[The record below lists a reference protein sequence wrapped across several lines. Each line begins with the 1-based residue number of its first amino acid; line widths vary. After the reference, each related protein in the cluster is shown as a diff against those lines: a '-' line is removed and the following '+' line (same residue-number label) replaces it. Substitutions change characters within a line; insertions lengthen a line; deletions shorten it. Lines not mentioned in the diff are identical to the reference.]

1 MSSIRYRTLTLVL
14 LVFGVSTLV
23 IGIISYRY
31 AAHQI
36 SELSDAR
43 LAQHA
48 HLLEGMAQSTA
59 LGDDRKAMLSNIEN
73 ALQRAESADSPPT
86 HRYSSQLI
94 FQLWEKDQLL
104 LSSSEAPDIS
114 FRQQK
119 TGYSDLTIDQQAWR
133 IYVLNQSDTDQRIIV
148 GERENSRGELSRSVA
163 LRTLLPELIGLP
175 LVALLLWWSI
185 GWGLAPLSRM
195 AKQTRTRGPH
205 NLQPLSLATLPRELT
220 PIASALNQLLARIR
234 QIRTREERFIADAAH
249 ELRTPLAVLD
259 LHAQNALSAHS
270 HEDREE
276 ALDHLR
282 DGVTRATRV
291 VSQLLALARL
301 APETEI
307 QRHYRP
313 ANLLTETRETLA
325 ELSPLAAER
334 QQQVTL
340 HADEALDWQM
350 EAEPGAVETILQNI
364 VGNAFQHTPINGV
377 IDIALTASPHHVTLC
392 VDDQG
397 PGIPEQAISQVRERF
412 QRAGPGA
419 GAGLGLSIVDRVVK
433 RHNGEFSLTSAP
445 QGGLRVCITLQR
457 FPSRNGMTSTDLS
470 GS

>member
-14 LVFGVSTLV
+14 LVFGLSTLV
-23 IGIISYRY
+23 IGMISYHY

-48 HLLEGMAQSTA
+48 RFLEGMIQSPE
-59 LGDDRKAMLSNIEN
+59 LSDQRSEVLSNLEN
-73 ALQRAESADSPPT
+73 ALKRSEPADSFNG
-86 HRYSSQLI
+86 HRYSSQLA
-94 FQLWEKDQLL
+94 FKLWEEDQLL
-104 LSSSEAPDIS
+104 LSSSDAPDIKPS
-114 FRQQK
+114 QQT

-133 IYVLNQSDTDQRIIV
+133 IYGLNNANTDQRIIV
-148 GERENSRGELSRSVA
+148 GERENTRGELIRSVA

-175 LVALLLWWSI
+175 MVALLLWWCI

-195 AKQTRTRGPH
+195 AEQTRARGPH
-205 NLQPLSLATLPRELT
+205 NLQPVSLTSLPQELT
-220 PIASALNQLLARIR
+220 PIAGALNQLLERIR
-234 QIRTREERFIADAAH
+234 QIRIREERFIADAAH

-259 LHAQNALSAHS
+259 LHAQNALSTDS
-270 HEDREE
+270 REDREE
-276 ALDHLR
+276 ALNHLR

-301 APETEI
+301 APETEL

-313 ANLLTETRETLA
+313 SNLLTEARETLA

-340 HADEALDWQM
+340 HADESLDWHMQT
-350 EAEPGAVETILQNI
+350 EPGAVETVLQNI
-364 VGNAFQHTPINGV
+364 VGNAFQHTPNNGV
-377 IDIALTASPHHVTLC
+377 IDIALSATTHHVTLC

-397 PGIPEQAISQVRERF
+397 PGIPEQAYSRVRERF

-433 RHNGEFSLTSAP
+433 RHNGEFTMTNAP
-445 QGGLRVCITLQR
+445 QGGLRVRITLQR
-457 FPSRNGMTSTDLS
+457 FPSQSFS
-470 GS
+470 

>member
-1 MSSIRYRTLTLVL
+1 MSSIQYRTLTLVL
-14 LVFGVSTLV
+14 LVFGISTLV
-23 IGIISYRY
+23 IGAISYRY

-48 HLLEGMAQSTA
+48 RLLEGMAQASG
-59 LGDDRKAMLSNIEN
+59 LSDDRKTMLSDIEN
-73 ALQRAESADSPPT
+73 ALQQAESADSPYG
-86 HRYSSQLI
+86 HRYSSRLA
-94 FQLWEKDQLL
+94 FQLWENDQLL
-104 LSSSEAPDIS
+104 LGSSNAPEIPD
-114 FRQQK
+114 RQQD
-119 TGYSDLTIDQQAWR
+119 TGYADLTIDQQAWR
-133 IYVLNQSDTDQRIIV
+133 IYVLNQPETNQRIV
-148 GERENSRGELSRSVA
+148 VAERENSRGELSRSIA

-175 LVALLLWWSI
+175 LVALLLWWCI

-195 AKQTRTRGPH
+195 AEQTQTRGPQ
-205 NLQPLSLATLPRELT
+205 NLQPLSLTSLPQELA

-270 HEDREE
+270 HEDRKE

-313 ANLLTETRETLA
+313 ANLLIEARETLA

-350 EAEPGAVETILQNI
+350 EAEPGAIETVLQNI
-364 VGNAFQHTPINGV
+364 VGNAFQHTPTKGV
-377 IDIALTASPHHVTLC
+377 IDIALTAAAHHVTIC

-397 PGIPEQAISQVRERF
+397 PGIPEQAYSKVRERF

-433 RHNGEFSLTSAP
+433 RHNGEFTMTRAP

-457 FPSRNGMTSTDLS
+457 FPSRHGMTLIAPD

>member
-23 IGIISYRY
+23 IGVISYRY

-48 HLLEGMAQSTA
+48 RLLEGMAQSPELSDHRTV
-59 LGDDRKAMLSNIEN
+59 MLSNIEN
-73 ALQRAESADSPPT
+73 ALQRAETADSPYG
-86 HRYSSQLI
+86 HRYSSQLA
-94 FQLWEKDQLL
+94 FQLWENDQLL
-104 LSSSEAPDIS
+104 LSSSEAPDITPS
-114 FRQQK
+114 QET
-119 TGYSDLTIDQQAWR
+119 TGYADLTIDQQTWR
-133 IYVLNQSDTDQRIIV
+133 VYVLNNADTDQQIVV
-148 GERENSRGELSRSVA
+148 GERENTRGELSRSVA

-175 LVALLLWWSI
+175 MVALLLWWCI

-195 AKQTRTRGPH
+195 AEQTRTRGPH
-205 NLQPLSLATLPRELT
+205 NLQPLSLTPLPQELT
-220 PIASALNQLLARIR
+220 TIASALNQLLTRIR

-259 LHAQNALSAHS
+259 LHAQNALSACN

-282 DGVTRATRV
+282 DGVSRATRV

-313 ANLLTETRETLA
+313 SNLLAEARETLA

-340 HADEALDWQM
+340 HADESLDWHM
-350 EAEPGAVETILQNI
+350 EAEPGAVETVLQNI

-377 IDIALTASPHHVTLC
+377 IDIDLTAATHHVTIC

-397 PGIPEQAISQVRERF
+397 PGIPEQAYSQVIERF

-433 RHNGEFSLTSAP
+433 RHNGEFTMTNAP
-445 QGGLRVCITLQR
+445 QGGLSVCITLQR
-457 FPSRNGMTSTDLS
+457 FPSQNA
-470 GS
+470 